1 MSFLFPGES
10 VIAGFFLQM
19 TFLAV
24 ALLVADAAACIR
36 QLEEHSMRSVK
47 SGAVRGGSFLLAKD
61 LVAGLAFHGNTELPM
76 AFEALVHGGNVFPS
90 RNFGALLNPGVTIA
104 AIHAF
109 VLGVRKDN
117 VGEAGFAL
125 P

>member
-1 MSFLFPGES
+1 
-10 VIAGFFLQM
+10 
-19 TFLAV
+19 
-24 ALLVADAAACIR
+24 
-36 QLEEHSMRSVK
+36 MRSVK
-47 SGAVRGGSFLLAKD
+47 PGAVRRRFLLFAED

-117 VGEAGFAL
+117 VGEVRFAL